1 MHNIFFLFHS
11 STLSQTST
19 CVSTSYS
26 FPHVP
31 CLISFKHNTC
41 VFYACPALH
50 VSQQHSIASLYTPL
64 CIISFSA
71 CSPSHFIPAQYTHS
85 MHLSSSACFPFHFI
99 PAQYTHSM
107 HLSFS
112 ACFPVVPYQNTL
124 HVYPHNT
131 LFCMFSVAFQ
141 FFKVHAV
148 HLRLRICM

>member
-1 MHNIFFLFHS
+1 MHNIFFLFHN

-41 VFYACPALH
+41 IFYTCPALH

-64 CIISFSA
+64 CIIFFSA
-71 CSPSHFIPAQYTHS
+71 CSPLHFIPAQYTHS
-85 MHLSSSACFPFHFI
+85 MHLSSSACFP
-99 PAQYTHSM
+99 
-107 HLSFS
+107 
-112 ACFPVVPYQNTL
+112 VVLYQNTL

-148 HLRLRICM
+148 HLRLRTCM